1 MDWAPTV
8 NMLLVMKEVKHV
20 AFRKRKLDQDV
31 GSSSP
36 VRPSNVTTDEVS
48 ANNEEIPTAS
58 AQVWSILRL
67 WMINHLKRKGDM
79 DMKKNCLH

>member
-8 NMLLVMKEVKHV
+8 NMGHTSSNVVSNVASVMKQVKHV

-48 ANNEEIPTAS
+48 A
-58 AQVWSILRL
+58 
-67 WMINHLKRKGDM
+67 
-79 DMKKNCLH
+79 KKLLHKYGPF